1 MDRRVV
7 TPLLATKFHIPRRRR
22 NAVARPRLS
31 TRLGHARDASLVL
44 VSAPAGFG
52 KTTLLTEWLAA
63 EPTED
68 TAVAWLSLDS
78 QDNDASLFWAYVVA
92 ALQHARPE
100 LAVTVDGAGE
110 QLLPTLL
117 NEITAVDGDIVL
129 VLDDYHLI
137 ESRDIQ
143 NGMEFLV
150 EHLPPNLHVVI
161 GTRADPTLP
170 LPRLRARGD
179 LVEIRAADLRFTT
192 DEAAAYLNAMVDA
205 DISSSD
211 IATLEA
217 RTEGWIAALQLAAL
231 SMQGR
236 DNISEF
242 VASFAGDDR
251 FVVDYLAGEVL
262 HQLPK
267 PVRTFLLHTS
277 ILGRLSGPLCDAV
290 TGRDDSATLLRE
302 LDDSN
307 LFVVPLDDRREWYRY
322 HHLFADVLRLRLTR
336 EDPAD
341 VRELHARASRWFEA
355 HDGRP
360 AAFLH
365 AVAAGDFERA
375 ADLAELELTSFGQG
389 RQETTL
395 RNWMEAL
402 PPEVLARRPVLN
414 LGYVGALMAIG
425 DFAGVEPRLDHI
437 QAQLDQRDDT
447 IVVDQAQYER
457 IPAQVAV
464 YRAGLA
470 RLRGDVSGTL
480 TFARQAREL
489 VQSDDN
495 LGRGAASGLLALA
508 YWSEGDLDAA
518 HRWYSDAR
526 DSLDHGGY
534 APDVIGCTLALAD
547 IRVAQGRLRDAMAT
561 LERGEAL
568 SREHGGLRGATDMH
582 IGMSELWL
590 EHDDLD
596 AALAQLETARKLGD
610 AAGLPQYPYRSRV
623 AMALVRAAQ
632 GDTGTALDLLDEAEA
647 CFTSD
652 YFPTVRPIAALRARV
667 QLEAGDVRAARG
679 WADGQNVR
687 ATDELRYLREYEHIT
702 LARVLLAEG
711 AYTDAAP
718 FLQRLLAAAETGGR
732 LGSTIEILLLQ
743 AQLHDARRDAVVA
756 RAARQRARTL
766 AEPEGFVRLF
776 AGTSDGPT
784 ARPAGA
790 SPGLV
795 DPLSERELAVLRLLR
810 SELSGPD
817 IARELTV
824 SLNTMRTHTKNI
836 YAKLGVN
843 SRRAAVRRAD
853 ELGL

>member
-1 MDRRVV
+1 MDRPVV
-7 TPLLATKFHIPRRRR
+7 TPLLATKFHIPKRRR

-31 TRLGHARDASLVL
+31 ARLGRARDASLVL

-52 KTTLLTEWLAA
+52 KTTLLTEWLA
-63 EPTED
+63 ENTEG
-68 TAVAWLSLDS
+68 TAVAWLSLDA
-78 QDNDASLFWAYVVA
+78 QDNDPSRFWAYVVA
-92 ALQHARPE
+92 ALHHARPE
-100 LAVTVDGAGE
+100 IAAADGPSE
-110 QLLPTLL
+110 HLLPMLL
-117 NEITAVDGDIVL
+117 NDITALEGDIVL

-137 ESRDIQ
+137 ESREIQ

-161 GTRADPTLP
+161 GTRADPPLP
-170 LPRLRARGD
+170 LPRLRARGE
-179 LVEIRAADLRFTT
+179 LVEIRAADLRFTN
-192 DEAAAYLNAMVDA
+192 DEAASYLDAMVDA
-205 DISSSD
+205 EISTSD
-211 IATLEA
+211 IATLEE

-242 VASFAGDDR
+242 VATFAGDDR

-262 HQLPK
+262 HQQPK
-267 PVRTFLLHTS
+267 PVRTFLLQTS

-290 TGRDDSATLLRE
+290 TGRDDSAPLLRE
-302 LDDSN
+302 LDDGN
-307 LFVVPLDDRREWYRY
+307 LFVVPLDDRRQWYRY

-336 EDPAD
+336 EDPSD

-355 HDGRP
+355 HGDRP

-365 AVAAGDFERA
+365 AVAAGDSERA
-375 ADLAELELTSFGQG
+375 ADLAELELTSLGQA

-402 PPEVLARRPVLN
+402 PPEILAQRPVLN

-425 DFAGVEPRLDHI
+425 DIAGVEPRLEHI
-437 QAQLDQRDDT
+437 QAQLEQRDNT
-447 IVVDQAQYER
+447 IVVDETQYER
-457 IPAQVAV
+457 IPGQVAV
-464 YRAGLA
+464 YRAGIA
-470 RLRGDVSGTL
+470 RVRGDVSGTI
-480 TFARQAREL
+480 TYARQAREL
-489 VQSDDN
+489 VQPDDD
-495 LGRGAASGLLALA
+495 LGRGAAAGILALA

-526 DSLDHGGY
+526 DSLDQGGY

-561 LERGEAL
+561 FERGNQY
-568 SREHGGLRGATDMH
+568 SREHGGLRGVADMH
-582 IGMSELWL
+582 VGMSELWL
-590 EHDDLD
+590 EQDDID

-632 GDTGTALDLLDEAEA
+632 DDTAAALDLLTEAER

-652 YFPTVRPIAALRARV
+652 YFPTVRPIAAIRARV

-679 WADGQNVR
+679 WADAQNLRV
-687 ATDELRYLREYEHIT
+687 TDELHYLREYEHVT

-711 AYTDAAP
+711 AYADVAP

-743 AQLHDARRDAVVA
+743 AQAHEARNDAVAA
-756 RAARQRARTL
+756 RGARQRARTL

-776 AGTSDGPT
+776 AGASNAPT
-784 ARPAGA
+784 ARPAAA

-810 SELSGPD
+810 SDLSGPD